1 MREKCWRRRTDL
13 SGDRVAT
20 KGDEDREVGVLQL
33 EAVHVGD
40 QACSRARVRGSGWIE
55 DRLGWVVG
63 FEVCVGTMIISSVN
77 HPSIRCIKK
86 IRLCV
91 TYDR

>member
-1 MREKCWRRRTDL
+1 MISRRTDL

-63 FEVCVGTMIISSVN
+63 FEVCGNNDYFISQ
-77 HPSIRCIKK
+77 PSIHPLHQK
-86 IRLCV
+86 
-91 TYDR
+91 D